1 MKKHL
6 LQFALPIALCL
17 TLLSGCGDA
26 ASSSSENSVPSS
38 ASSAPSISIS
48 SKATA
53 VSSEQEAVPSV
64 GSANATFLKTVP
76 GKSDAYNEAVEAFDE
91 FLLGKKAT
99 TTSYGDEYFV
109 KVYHPLDEDS
119 RSEDIDTFA
128 LMDVT
133 GDGIP
138 ELHTRSSAYYSIYS
152 YQNNEINGVFD
163 TNTLHGPV
171 YLLENGM
178 MFTTHATTGTIYTF
192 TTFAADG
199 TNTDLWFLDDQK
211 NDQIVCIYGSGTNYM
226 NGNIY
231 MLEDGSMFSYRST
244 TGTFYTFTTFA
255 ADGSTTEL
263 SFSCYEPNDSYE
275 FDGEYMTK
283 EEWDALT
290 KDYFAASEKPASM
303 EWYNYSSV
311 ALLDVMN
318 SEKPFIAQN
327 GSEILLRNYR
337 VSNGEQ
343 TSALKIKAYAFM
355 GLSLNSPGDLML
367 KCSTDIAEHDV
378 YMLLRL
384 DTDDKKV
391 YRYPLNVTAKMEIKA
406 NGTLMKITDESWK
419 EIFELA
425 LAKNSKTALAFVPIA
440 SQVGDFYQISD
451 VPVTKN
457 LIDTYFSKWQEKSDV
472 EWLTDY
478 LPE

>member
-1 MKKHL
+1 M
-6 LQFALPIALCL
+6 
-17 TLLSGCGDA
+17 S
-26 ASSSSENSVPSS
+26 
-38 ASSAPSISIS
+38 
-48 SKATA
+48 
-53 VSSEQEAVPSV
+53 SV
-64 GSANATFLKTVP
+64 GLTSNISLTIDAYLKPVP
-76 GKSDAYNEAVEAFDE
+76 GKSDAYNKVIEAFDE
-91 FLLGKKAT
+91 LLLGKRNTKSAED
-99 TTSYGDEYFV
+99 GDDYSIHVYNGLGEKEY
-109 KVYHPLDEDS
+109 S
-119 RSEDIDTFA
+119 DIFGFA
-128 LMDVT
+128 LLDVT

-138 ELHTRSSAYYSIYS
+138 ELHASNDHYYIYS
-152 YQNNEINGVFD
+152 Y
-163 TNTLHGPV
+163 
-171 YLLENGM
+171 
-178 MFTTHATTGTIYTF
+178 
-192 TTFAADG
+192 
-199 TNTDLWFLDDQK
+199 DQK

-231 MLEDGSMFSYRST
+231 LLENGSMFSYRST

-303 EWYNYSSV
+303 EWYDYGS
-311 ALLDVMN
+311 ALLLDVMN

-327 GSEILLRNYR
+327 GSEVLLRDYR
-337 VSNGEQ
+337 ASNGEQ
-343 TSALKIKAYAFM
+343 TSTLKVKAHAFM
-355 GLSLNSPGDLML
+355 GLRLSGPDELVL

-378 YMLLRL
+378 YMILRL
-384 DTDDKKV
+384 DDEDKKI
-391 YRYPLNVTAKMEIKA
+391 YGHLLNVKEQLEIKA
-406 NGTLMKITDESWK
+406 NGTLMKTTDENWK

-425 LAKNSKTALAFVPIA
+425 LAKNSKTALSFEVIA

-451 VPVTKN
+451 VPVTKK